1 MSLESL
7 DNHHGLSVSGRL
19 NQAET
24 LSSSLCRLS
33 INHMCEPLSA
43 MTVGDGEPFE
53 FPNAMK
59 RKKVSA
65 HIEHQFYPIKQ
76 MKSFT
81 FPNAGPEYIPV
92 VDIHHYPLTI

>member
-33 INHMCEPLSA
+33 KNQMCEPWSA
-43 MTVGDGEPFE
+43 MTAGDGEPFE

-65 HIEHQFYPIKQ
+65 YIAIYPIKSLPFH
-76 MKSFT
+76 M
-81 FPNAGPEYIPV
+81 PV
-92 VDIHHYPLTI
+92 QSIYPSSTSIIIH